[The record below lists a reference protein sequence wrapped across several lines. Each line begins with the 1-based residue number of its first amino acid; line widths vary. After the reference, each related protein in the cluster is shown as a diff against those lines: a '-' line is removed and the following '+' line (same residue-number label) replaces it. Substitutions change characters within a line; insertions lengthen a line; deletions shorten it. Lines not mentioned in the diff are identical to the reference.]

1 MYKCAKCGK
10 PVAVVNGEIKRECD
24 CQSAVIA
31 TARAE
36 MAGNGGLR

>member
-10 PVAVVNGEIKRECD
+10 PVAVVNGEIKSECD
-24 CQSAVIA
+24 CQAAVID